1 MLFTWIVTTVL
12 LWCTLTKAETH
23 VYNFNITYV
32 DANPDGMF
40 ERRVIGINNEWPI
53 PIIRVKQNDRVI
65 IHVENQLEASTA
77 LHFHG
82 LFQKGQSYNDGAQ
95 MLTQCGIAPGYK
107 FTYNFTV
114 DDQVGTYWYHSHSGS
129 QYADG
134 LRGLFIIEEADK
146 SKVPFEYD
154 EELTLTVSE
163 WYHAESVILIKN
175 FLSRYNPTGAEPIP
189 QNSLFND
196 TKNVTIDFK
205 PDTTYFMRISNV
217 GLFTS
222 QYLHIEDH
230 SFTIVEVDGVY
241 VEPYEVETLYISTAQ
256 RYGVL
261 IKSKK
266 NPKKNYRFYNI
277 IDKEMLDVLPQEL
290 QLVSTNIISYG
301 SKFDTPKPYPVGE
314 DNYDKL
320 IAGFK
325 EFDDF
330 SIVPLDKQEIL
341 GEPDVQ
347 VALNFVMENLGDGVN
362 YALFNGK
369 SYTTPKVPTLYTVM
383 SSGKYAEY
391 PEIYGSNTNSFVLQ
405 KDEVIEI
412 VLNNL
417 DPGKHPF
424 HLHGHNF
431 QVIKRSEAG
440 EDDSPITYDPS
451 TEDSSKFPEI
461 PLKRDTVLVN
471 PNGYIIL
478 RFKATNPG
486 VWFFH
491 CHLDW
496 HLEQGL
502 AITFI
507 EAPTEIQKQVIPE
520 DHYNVC
526 KGTNTSIK
534 GNAAGNYGDS
544 KEAWFDLTGEPL
556 QPEPLPEGFTT
567 KGYVA
572 FALCTILA
580 IHGLF
585 TIFKYGMEDV
595 KADNNQEMIAKLH
608 SILSEYGANDDIEG
622 ISLQSDIR
630 QASASPGPSQS

>member
-1 MLFTWIVTTVL
+1 MFFSWVVTAIL
-12 LWCTLTKAETH
+12 LYSRIAQAKTH
-23 VYNFNITYV
+23 VYDFNVTYV
-32 DANPDGMF
+32 NANPDGLF
-40 ERRVIGINNEWPI
+40 ERRVIGINNQWPI
-53 PIIRVKQNDRVI
+53 PTIRVKQNDRVI
-65 IHVENQLEASTA
+65 INIDNQLEANTA

-82 LFQKGQSYNDGAQ
+82 LFQKGQNYADGAQ
-95 MLTQCGIAPGYK
+95 MLTQCPIPAGHK

-114 DDQVGTYWYHSHSGS
+114 EDQVGTYWYHSHSGS
-129 QYADG
+129 QYGDG
-134 LRGLFIIEEADK
+134 LRGLFIIDEPEG
-146 SKVPFEYD
+146 SVQPFEYD
-154 EELTLTVSE
+154 EELLLTVSE
-163 WYHAESVILIKN
+163 WYHTEAPVLSKN

-189 QNSLFND
+189 QNALFND
-196 TKNVTIDFK
+196 SKNVTLEFK
-205 PDTTYFMRISNV
+205 PDTVYFMRIANI

-241 VEPYEVETLYISTAQ
+241 VKPYVVETLYISTAQ

-261 IKSKK
+261 VKSKK
-266 NPKKNYRFYNI
+266 NPKKNYRFFNI
-277 IDKEMLDVLPQEL
+277 IDKDMLDVLPEDL
-290 QLVSTNIISYG
+290 QLVSTNFVNYD
-301 SKFDTPKPYPVGE
+301 SKFDTPKMYPVGE
-314 DNYDKL
+314 GHYDEL
-320 IAGFK
+320 IESFK

-330 SIVPLDKQEIL
+330 AITPLAEVEL
-341 GEPDVQ
+341 FGEPDVQ
-347 VALNFVMENLGDGVN
+347 VTLDFEMDNLGDGVN
-362 YALFNGK
+362 YALFNGV

-383 SSGKYAEY
+383 SSGKYAEH

-405 KDEVIEI
+405 KDEI
-412 VLNNL
+412 VEVVVNNK

-424 HLHGHNF
+424 HLHGHTF
-431 QVIKRSEAG
+431 QVVKRSEAG
-440 EDDSPITYDPS
+440 EDDEPIEYDPS
-451 TEDSSKFPEI
+451 KEDSSKFPEF
-461 PLKRDTVLVN
+461 PLMRDTVLVN

-478 RFKATNPG
+478 RFKASNPG

-507 EAPTEIQKQVIPE
+507 EAPVEIQAQVIPE
-520 DHYNVC
+520 GHYELC
-526 KGTNTSIK
+526 LATNTSTI

-556 QPEPLPEGFTT
+556 QPQPLPEGFTT
-567 KGYVA
+567 KGYIA
-572 FALCTILA
+572 FAVCTIIA

-595 KADNNQEMIAKLH
+595 KVDNNSEMIQKLRQ
-608 SILSEYGANDDIEG
+608 ILNEYGANDETEG

-630 QASASPGPSQS
+630 EASTSPGPSQP